1 MNWGD
6 PVFAWLALLALPALV
21 LMRHA
26 KARRKQLL
34 AKLVGWADAE
44 SVYGRI
50 RTWPVVACHMLAFVL
65 VVAALCRPQWG
76 GLERQERH
84 EGLDILVAVDVSRS
98 MLADDVPPNR
108 LALAKKAVAALPG
121 FLRGDRVG
129 LVAFAG
135 SAFLVCPLTT
145 DYDTFSQ
152 AVAELSPDVLPVGG
166 SSLAAAVKEAVRG
179 FGAGAGGEKILIVV
193 GDGEDHDGG
202 EAAVRAARASGMRV
216 FTFLTGTATGGLL
229 PLPGGAFHRDRAG
242 AIVSSKANPGSMR
255 ALSAATGGA
264 SFDLSVD
271 AGALESLYRS
281 RLADFE
287 GRAHTRVAPLLEER
301 FQIPLGVALLLV
313 VAAPFLSLM
322 MRRGG
327 S

>member
-6 PVFAWLALLALPALV
+6 PSYAWLALLALPAWV

-26 KARRKQLL
+26 QARRKQLL
-34 AKLVGWADAE
+34 AKLVGWVDTE

-76 GLERQERH
+76 GPERQERH

-121 FLRGDRVG
+121 FLRGDRIG

-145 DYDTFSQ
+145 DYDAFSQ
-152 AVAELSPDVLPVGG
+152 AVAELSPDILPVGG
-166 SSLAAAVKEAVRG
+166 SSLVAAVKEAVRG
-179 FGAGAGGEKILIVV
+179 FGAGAGGEKILIMV
-193 GDGEDHDGG
+193 GDGEDHEGG
-202 EAAVRAARASGMRV
+202 KDAVRSARDSGMRV
-216 FTFLTGTATGGLL
+216 FTFLTGTGTGGLL

-242 AIVSSKANPGSMR
+242 AIVSSKANPESMR
-255 ALSAATGGA
+255 ALSVATGGA
-264 SFDLSVD
+264 FFDLSLD
-271 AGALESLYRS
+271 PGALGSLYRS
-281 RLADFE
+281 RLTDIE
-287 GRAHTRVAPLLEER
+287 GRAHPQGGTLMEER

-313 VAAPFLSLM
+313 VAAPLLSLM
-322 MRRGG
+322 TRRGG
-327 S
+327 